1 MRKFKDDVDFNDKKF
16 DDLKLV
22 RFVKLT
28 CTVSLINILTAIDEK
43 KLSLINTNISDYINW
58 FLFEIEPVNGKSYDQ
73 NGIHPQIKK
82 WAEIIIKS
90 PKFVNEFF
98 NGVFEY
104 TSELILRP
112 TKTLNNENIQFV
124 IEKSNIVGND
134 TTINVQFPYYNVKL
148 NDEDVIKMFE
158 KLIKEGFGITNW
170 SIKNFKIIENTTTTN
185 QNLAQINA
193 QIKTNNSKIEKKSST
208 SQIKKSNSKEQDKKN
223 ISFDNCTIKE
233 FLYCMQHKDYRQQ
246 NAFDF
251 TNEYEPTLKELEQE
265 LNLTTNSTNINDRL
279 IDVENAIND
288 IPNNINSK
296 KVFNAF
302 KEQILARDAEI
313 HTDYKTEF
321 ENFNPN
327 LEGVFVVNEESTST
341 LCYNKIKYNRYKA
354 TVNSKTYTIDDLDDA
369 AYEETLQIWGSLIS
383 IFMREQLGID
393 ELVKYGNL
401 WTRLGPYISPDDYK
415 FSPIPPNKFNEVF
428 IRRNWTNAEIS
439 KVNIKL
445 MELSQLKFRANSYN
459 SFCSLIV
466 KPSRNGMVILTSPTD
481 KIYELTDRMTKV
493 SHPLNGVN
501 LETTLGEVSLIV
513 ANDMRNLTNE
523 IMTKES
529 FDRAN
534 IVIRSDFG
542 NYQLNDDKNGFKGN
556 VPANLRNYIY

>member
-22 RFVKLT
+22 RFAKLT

-58 FLFEIEPVNGKSYDQ
+58 FLFEIKPVNGKSYDQ
-73 NGIHPQIKK
+73 NGIYPQNKK
-82 WAEIIIKS
+82 WANIILEN
-90 PKFVNEFF
+90 PKNVKEFF

-104 TSELILRP
+104 TSEIVLRP
-112 TKTLNNENIQFV
+112 TKTFNNENIQFV

-134 TTINVQFPYYNVKL
+134 TTINVQFPYYNIKL
-148 NDEDVIKMFE
+148 NDEDIIKMFE
-158 KLIKEGFGITNW
+158 KLVKEGFGITNW
-170 SIKNFKIIENTTTTN
+170 SIKNFKIIENTTTRN
-185 QNLAQINA
+185 QNLIQVNA
-193 QIKTNNSKIEKKSST
+193 QLKTNNSKIEKKSST
-208 SQIKKSNSKEQDKKN
+208 SQIKKTNSKEQDKK
-223 ISFDNCTIKE
+223 ILSFDNCTIKE
-233 FLYCMQHKDYRQQ
+233 FLYSMQHRVGTP
-246 NAFDF
+246 NEFNF
-251 TNEYEPTLKELEQE
+251 INEYESTLKELEQE

-288 IPNNINSK
+288 IPNNINFK
-296 KVFNAF
+296 KKFNAF
-302 KEQILARDAEI
+302 KEQILARDDEI
-313 HTDYKTEF
+313 HTHYKTEF
-321 ENFNPN
+321 EQFNPK
-327 LEGVFVVNEESTST
+327 LDSVTIVNEESTST
-341 LCYNKIKYNRYKA
+341 LCYNKIKYNRFKA
-354 TVNSKTYTIDDLDDA
+354 TVNGKTYTINDLDDA

-383 IFMREQLGID
+383 IFMIEQLGID
-393 ELVKYGNL
+393 ELVNYGNL

-415 FSPIPPNKFNEVF
+415 FSAIPANKFNEVF
-428 IRRNWTNAEIS
+428 IRRNWTDTEIL

-466 KPSRNGMVILTSPTD
+466 KPSRNDMVILTSPTD
-481 KIYELTDRMTKV
+481 KIYKLTERMTKV
-493 SHPLNGVN
+493 THPLNGVN

-513 ANDMRNLTNE
+513 LNDMRNLTNE
-523 IMTKES
+523 VMTKES

-534 IVIRSDFG
+534 IVIESSSG

-556 VPANLRNYIY
+556 IPANLRNYIY

>member
-58 FLFEIEPVNGKSYDQ
+58 FLFEIKPVNDKSYDQ
-73 NGIHPQIKK
+73 NGIHPQNKK
-82 WAEIIIKS
+82 WAEIIIKN

-112 TKTLNNENIQFV
+112 TITLNNESIQFV
-124 IEKSNIVGND
+124 IEKSNIAGND

-148 NDEDVIKMFE
+148 NDEAVIKMFE

-193 QIKTNNSKIEKKSST
+193 QIKTNNSKFEKQSST
-208 SQIKKSNSKEQDKKN
+208 SQMKKSNSKKEDKK
-223 ISFDNCTIKE
+223 ILSFDNCTIKE
-233 FLYCMQHKDYRQQ
+233 FLYCMQHRDYTQ

-251 TNEYEPTLKELEQE
+251 INEYESTLKELEQE

-288 IPNNINSK
+288 IPNNINFK
-296 KVFNAF
+296 KEFNVF
-302 KEQILARDAEI
+302 KERILARDAEI
-313 HTDYKTEF
+313 HTHYKTEF
-321 ENFNPN
+321 EQFNPK
-327 LEGVFVVNEESTST
+327 LDSVIIVNEESTST
-341 LCYNKIKYNRYKA
+341 LCYNKIKYNRFKA
-354 TVNSKTYTIDDLDDA
+354 TVNGKTYTIDDLDDA

-401 WTRLGPYISPDDYK
+401 WTRLEPYISPDDYK
-415 FSPIPPNKFNEVF
+415 FSAIPPNKFNEVF
-428 IRRNWTNAEIS
+428 ITRNWTNAEIS

-466 KPSRNGMVILTSPTD
+466 KPSRNDRVILTSPTD
-481 KIYELTDRMTKV
+481 KIYILTNRMTQV
-493 SHPLNGVN
+493 THPLNGVN

-534 IVIRSDFG
+534 IEIISGSNTYR
-542 NYQLNDDKNGFKGN
+542 LNDDKDGFKGN
-556 VPANLRNYIY
+556 IPANLRNYIY